1 MKKQIL
7 LLLLHFAGFQT
18 LLAQDS
24 LYIRPFLN
32 KENFPNIDT
41 IYYENVR
48 SKGKVG
54 YEGWTILERKLSES
68 KILRIEGMDDSE
80 TAEHKIGIWKYY
92 RKDQTLEGID
102 SAFLENGVRF
112 GSESYYFKSG
122 KLKCYIRR
130 TFKNEIYKEGILTDK
145 KIAVESS
152 NEYIQYDYS
161 EKGKLVRKRIWIG
174 KKLTFDEKY

>member
-7 LLLLHFAGFQT
+7 LLLLHFAGLQT

-32 KENFPNIDT
+32 KKDFPNIDT

-48 SKGKVG
+48 SQGKIG
-54 YEGWTILERKLSES
+54 FEGWTILERKLSES
-68 KILRIEGMDDSE
+68 KILRIEGIDDSQV
-80 TAEHKIGIWKYY
+80 ARHKIGIWKYY

-102 SAFLENGVRF
+102 SVFFENGILF

-122 KLKCYIRR
+122 KLRRYISR
-130 TFKNEIYKEGILTDK
+130 TFKNEIYQKGILTDK
-145 KIAVESS
+145 KIEIES
-152 NEYIQYDYS
+152 NKEYIQYDYS
-161 EKGKLVRKRIWIG
+161 EKGKLMRKRIWIG
-174 KKLTFDEKY
+174 KKL